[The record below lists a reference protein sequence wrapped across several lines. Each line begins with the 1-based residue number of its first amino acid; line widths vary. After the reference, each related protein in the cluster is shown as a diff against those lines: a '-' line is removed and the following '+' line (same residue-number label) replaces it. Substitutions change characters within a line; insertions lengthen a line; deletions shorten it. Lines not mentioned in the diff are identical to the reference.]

1 MSFPGQISLMP
12 WWRVLRRRLAGPARG
27 GTDSTHSTSSGLASS
42 GHAAGRQ
49 ERVWREA
56 RTLVQAYYAGLL
68 YLAFTDAPG
77 WAELAGRS
85 EAGLRWPVLWMR
97 ATGVEAGALLVL
109 AAHLGGALAAA
120 AAPGRRWCRALAALG
135 LFEHTAL
142 VYSNGKIGHSLH
154 LWVLTSL
161 VLVLLP
167 DGRAG
172 GPPPGRRERQ
182 EFLNVFW
189 TAHALAMLTYSMSG
203 LGKVLGALWQAS
215 QGQVTAFHPQAM
227 ALHIAE
233 RLLETGSQSP
243 AGLWLVDHV
252 WTAWPL
258 MLGTIY
264 LQFFAIW
271 AIFRPRLL
279 RVWTVG
285 LILFHLATYFTL
297 AIRFAPPVLLL
308 AMWGLASPFAPEA
321 GGWRAMLAEMPLARI
336 LARKLK
342 NNA

>member
-1 MSFPGQISLMP
+1 MSFPGQISPMP

-27 GTDSTHSTSSGLASS
+27 GADSTRSTNSGLASS
-42 GHAAGRQ
+42 GQAAGRQ

-56 RTLVQAYYAGLL
+56 RALVQAYYAGLL

-161 VLVLLP
+161 VLVFLP

-215 QGQVTAFHPQAM
+215 QGQATAFHPQAM
-227 ALHIAE
+227 ALHIAD

-243 AGLWLVDHV
+243 AGLWLVEHV
-252 WTAWPL
+252 WAAWPL

-264 LQFFAIW
+264 LQFFAFW

-308 AMWGLASPFAPEA
+308 AMWELASPFAPEA
-321 GGWRAMLAEMPLARI
+321 GGWRAMLAELPLVGF
-336 LARKLK
+336 LARKLSVK
-342 NNA
+342 A